1 MLRFT
6 STFTSVGIMIHM
18 SDSCDQLCFSNF
30 MAWKERKFERKRKEN
45 QGEKDINII
54 DAK

>member
-18 SDSCDQLCFSNF
+18 SNSCDKLCFSNF
-30 MAWKERKFERKRKEN
+30 MAWKERKLERKRKEN
-45 QGEKDINII
+45 QGEKDINIT